1 MSVQAD
7 RVIAVKTMKTVYRS
21 GDYAIKV
28 FDPKYSTSSVLSE
41 AHNQTLAAENGIKAP
56 AIRKIEKTDDFC
68 WAVYSD
74 YIPGKTLWQEMNES
88 DDADDSLLG
97 LFINTQIT
105 LHANEI
111 PALPSLYDI
120 TSQQLSASPI
130 TSVKRYELQNVLENF
145 PEYRKVCHFDFVPW
159 NIILSDLAHY
169 GLSGS
174 AGPYILDW
182 PLACRGNTD
191 ADAAQTYL
199 TLNISGHSDL
209 ADRYIRAYAEK
220 NGSYLRQ
227 LMRWIPILAACRLS
241 QCRIEYR
248 RNIGDILNY
257 FINLDYNR
265 L

>member
-7 RVIAVKTMKTVYRS
+7 RIISVRTTKTVYRS

-28 FDPKYSTSSVLSE
+28 FDPKYSASSVLSE

-56 AIRKIEKTDDFC
+56 AVRKIEKTDDLC
-68 WAVYSD
+68 WAIYSD
-74 YIPGKTLWQEMNES
+74 YIPGKTLWQTMNES
-88 DDADDSLLG
+88 DNADDSL
-97 LFINTQIT
+97 FEMFVDTQIS
-105 LHANEI
+105 LQENEI
-111 PALPSLYDI
+111 SSLPSLYDI
-120 TSQQLSASPI
+120 TSRQLSDSPI

-159 NIILSDLAHY
+159 NIIISELEHY

-182 PLACRGNTD
+182 PLACRGNSD

-199 TLNISGHSDL
+199 TLNVSGHRDL
-209 ADRYIRAYAEK
+209 AERYIKVYAEK
-220 NGSYLRQ
+220 SGSYMRQ
-227 LMRWIPILAACRLS
+227 LMRWIPILSACRLS
-241 QCRIEYR
+241 RCRIEYSG
-248 RNIGDILNY
+248 NIGDILNY